1 MNTYGLIYMKN
12 SHKKYYKIEEIIKN
26 CIPVWIKKFIKSIF
40 KNNKPDSVLFSHE
53 EGGGFLFLLNP
64 NTFIGRTIIENKTY
78 ESHMVQLSKKL
89 IKKGSVVLDIGANI
103 GVHSLLFSKLVGQNG
118 RVIAFEIN
126 NLSLKKLK
134 FHIALNK
141 VKNVTIIEKA
151 VSDKVKSYNFFE
163 LDNNSYNSGNH
174 SLAFSSTIQKLQK
187 NEKVH
192 ERQIIS
198 TTLDKLFFRKNLDI
212 SFIKM
217 DIDGFEYYALRGGLK
232 LINKQDELALIIEF
246 NSSRIKS
253 INLSNEA
260 FKNLLKGFHCYEII
274 QPNIYKNYIGLTEY
288 NFDRDINTDLL
299 CVKY

>member
-1 MNTYGLIYMKN
+1 MKN
-12 SHKKYYKIEEIIKN
+12 SHTKYYKIIKN
-26 CIPVWIKKFIKSIF
+26 CIPTWIKKFTKNIF
-40 KNNKPDSVLFSHE
+40 KNNKRDSVLFDYE
-53 EGGGFLFLLNP
+53 KGGGFLFLLNP
-64 NTFIGRTIIENKTY
+64 NTFIGRMIIENKTY
-78 ESHMVQLSKKL
+78 EPHIVQLSKKL
-89 IKKGSVVLDIGANI
+89 IRKGSVVLDIGANI

-118 RVIAFEIN
+118 RVVAFEPN

-151 VSDKVKSYNFFE
+151 VADKVKSYDFFE
-163 LDNNSYNSGNH
+163 LDNFSYNSGNH
-174 SLAFSSTIQKLQK
+174 SLAYTSTIQKLQK

-192 ERQIIS
+192 KRQIKS
-198 TTLDKLFFRKNLDI
+198 TTLDKLFFGKNLDI

-217 DIDGFEYYALRGGLK
+217 DIEGFEYYALAGGLK
-232 LINKQDELALIIEF
+232 LINKQDELTLIIEF

-260 FKNLLKGFHCYEII
+260 FKNLLKGFLCYEII

-288 NFDRDINTDLL
+288 NFDRDINSDLL
-299 CVKY
+299 CIKY